1 MHNIICHL
9 YREEFKTPPPLPLYL
24 SPPLFS
30 SFPPNPSSPPTLPHP
45 SSHLHLIATGHT
57 IIFTGSA
64 GIPVYEQ
71 ALSSVTYF
79 NMAPE
84 PSHAPPRRITIEVN
98 DGIFTSNTLTGLVN
112 ITLVNDNLL
121 MLVCGVGV
129 ANFTEGRGSPVLL
142 AQSLSLVDLD
152 ANHMIL
158 AARVAI
164 QNTQEGDTIGVN
176 TTGVGG
182 LEVQPNAGSITISG
196 EATSAEYQVFVYVYG
211 VRIIECVYYAG
222 IATSNGICV
231 GMYVCISFGLVWTLL
246 LT

>member
-1 MHNIICHL
+1 
-9 YREEFKTPPPLPLYL
+9 
-24 SPPLFS
+24 
-30 SFPPNPSSPPTLPHP
+30 
-45 SSHLHLIATGHT
+45 
-57 IIFTGSA
+57 
-64 GIPVYEQ
+64 
-71 ALSSVTYF
+71 
-79 NMAPE
+79 MAPE
-84 PSHAPPRRITIEVN
+84 PSHVPPRRITIEVN

-121 MLVCGVGV
+121 TLVCGVGV
-129 ANFTEGRGSPVLL
+129 ANFTEGRDSPVLL

-164 QNTQEGDTIGVN
+164 QNPQEGDMIGVN

-182 LEVQPNAGSITISG
+182 GLEVQPNAGGITISG

-211 VRIIECVYYAG
+211 VCIIECVYYVG

-231 GMYVCISFGLVWTLL
+231 GMYVCISFGLIWTLL